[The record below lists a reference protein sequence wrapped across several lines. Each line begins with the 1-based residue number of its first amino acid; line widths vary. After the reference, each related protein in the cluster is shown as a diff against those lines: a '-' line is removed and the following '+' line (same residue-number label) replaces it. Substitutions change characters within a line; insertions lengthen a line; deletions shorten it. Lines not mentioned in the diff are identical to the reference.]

1 MKQILLMIAVVALVA
16 LVGCGEKDSPES
28 QAMPKAGKAR
38 IPPKISE
45 VHGRVLSV
53 RALAVSERRP
63 YLSWKF
69 KKKSKPRFA
78 RLEGLRFKH

>member
-1 MKQILLMIAVVALVA
+1 MLK
-16 LVGCGEKDSPES
+16 G
-28 QAMPKAGKAR
+28 GKTR

-45 VHGRVLSV
+45 VLGRVLSG
-53 RALAVSERRP
+53 RAVAVSEKRP

-69 KKKSKPRFA
+69 KKIPKPRFA